1 MHFVDFE
8 VEQILNKA
16 KRRDPLVKNTQM
28 ATKCKLH
35 VICGSDELKQKTVF
49 GLFGFLDRKLEKAK
63 RKPGNESL
71 ILIPSPFTVERFG
84 GVNDLTPR
92 YFCM

>member
-1 MHFVDFE
+1 MLKKTLHFVDFE

-49 GLFGFLDRKLEKAK
+49 GLH
-63 RKPGNESL
+63 
-71 ILIPSPFTVERFG
+71 
-84 GVNDLTPR
+84 
-92 YFCM
+92 